1 MQRVTHS
8 VAGQDAESF
17 PQATGERQAPVA
29 SAGPSYVEAVLF
41 GRKRRMSA
49 EPTASAADLTFLPVL
64 RRVRR
69 RNVKSKAALES

>member
-8 VAGQDAESF
+8 VAGQDAGSRPE
-17 PQATGERQAPVA
+17 ATGARQAPVA

-41 GRKRRMSA
+41 GRKRR

-69 RNVKSKAALES
+69 GNVKSKAAPES